1 MHRTLD
7 FCPGQTSQK
16 RIKCAKAKEQLS
28 SYCPYIYCDLYQDL
42 KTNWTDFAAKKF
54 LGQYFQGEEPLS
66 KKLEDKVDAIA
77 EFYFKN
83 GIEFESQEGFKNL
96 TDAFG
101 DSGFLYGTHLMAE
114 YDFLFFDILKHNQQK
129 DGESRKTT
137 TA

>member
-1 MHRTLD
+1 MD
-7 FCPGQTSQK
+7 DC
-16 RIKCAKAKEQLS
+16 LS
-28 SYCPYIYCDLYQDL
+28 IYCDLYQDL
-42 KTNWTDFAAKKF
+42 KTNWTDFAAKTF

-114 YDFLFFDILKHNQQK
+114 YDFLFFNILKDNQ
-129 DGESRKTT
+129 
-137 TA
+137 

>member
-1 MHRTLD
+1 MY
-7 FCPGQTSQK
+7 QTYLSSK
-16 RIKCAKAKEQLS
+16 QLS
-28 SYCPYIYCDLYQDL
+28 SYCLSVYCDLYQVL
-42 KTNWTDFAAKKF
+42 KTNWTDFAAKTF
-54 LGQYFQGEEPLS
+54 LGQYFQEGPLS

-114 YDFLFFDILKHNQQK
+114 YDFLFFNILKDNQ
-129 DGESRKTT
+129 
-137 TA
+137 

>member
-1 MHRTLD
+1 M
-7 FCPGQTSQK
+7 
-16 RIKCAKAKEQLS
+16 
-28 SYCPYIYCDLYQDL
+28 

-114 YDFLFFDILKHNQQK
+114 YDFRFFNVQK
-129 DGESRKTT
+129 VSTFRSLLDKLVCLTVLNTVKRVSSFIET
-137 TA
+137 